1 MKRFADSRSVRAAP
15 LQCKWDR
22 NEEYHRT
29 WKRGTKERGDA
40 LNVSVI
46 RTYEKSAIN
55 AYIDISK

>member
-15 LQCKWDR
+15 LQCEWDR
-22 NEEYHRT
+22 RRISSDVEKENE
-29 WKRGTKERGDA
+29 GDA